1 MTHVNNTLP
10 LLHRPT
16 VEDALSTKLHLRDPS
31 FGGVVLLVC
40 ALGARH
46 VDDPRVWPPGGS
58 KRSAGWHW
66 FTQVD
71 IARRDLFRPPRLYD
85 VQTYILAAWYG
96 SLLFRGN
103 LVWVLLGISIRMIQQ
118 VGAHRRKIYKATP
131 NAHDELWKRCF
142 WYGSSIEI
150 RTITLIAFFRISL
163 IFDVS
168 MSSETGRP
176 CAWSENEYVLCMIH
190 WSTHHL
196 TDAIFRFDTDL
207 PIDCD
212 DEYWECDGSDHP
224 FQQPAGKPS
233 HIAYL
238 VHYIKLKLVHLRAMR
253 RLVRSDCTL
262 VEVAI
267 YS

>member
-1 MTHVNNTLP
+1 
-10 LLHRPT
+10 
-16 VEDALSTKLHLRDPS
+16 
-31 FGGVVLLVC
+31 
-40 ALGARH
+40 
-46 VDDPRVWPPGGS
+46 
-58 KRSAGWHW
+58 
-66 FTQVD
+66 
-71 IARRDLFRPPRLYD
+71 
-85 VQTYILAAWYG
+85 
-96 SLLFRGN
+96 
-103 LVWVLLGISIRMIQQ
+103 
-118 VGAHRRKIYKATP
+118 
-131 NAHDELWKRCF
+131 
-142 WYGSSIEI
+142 
-150 RTITLIAFFRISL
+150 
-163 IFDVS
+163 
-168 MSSETGRP
+168 
-176 CAWSENEYVLCMIH
+176 MIH

-253 RLVRSDCTL
+253 SLVRSDCTL